1 MSFQAFDLQD
11 RLNLT
16 QNHIFRGNEKMDA
29 FKLQMN
35 WNQVRCAYVCVYV
48 CMCMVYVC
56 TFLHLQ
62 MNFNQ
67 VMSPSDMALYIL

>member
-1 MSFQAFDLQD
+1 MAVLLEHLLLGMSFQAFDLQD

-35 WNQVRCAYVCVYV
+35 WNQVSFASVVGS
-48 CMCMVYVC
+48 
-56 TFLHLQ
+56 FASIAGLL
-62 MNFNQ
+62 
-67 VMSPSDMALYIL
+67 

>member
-1 MSFQAFDLQD
+1 MGLSFQAFDLQD

-35 WNQVRCAYVCVYV
+35 WNQVSFASVVGS
-48 CMCMVYVC
+48 
-56 TFLHLQ
+56 FASIAGLL
-62 MNFNQ
+62 
-67 VMSPSDMALYIL
+67 